1 MINSTGDV
9 QSLMIVGGS
18 SEIGLAVFHRFTQ
31 TRRLNRLVLVGRN
44 LGNVTQQI
52 AAGGYEGLIDSVEID
67 LTNLSDL
74 DAAIRKVWNEGVD
87 VVVLTA
93 GVLPRPD
100 QSPLD
105 VNVALNAAFVNYVS
119 QMAIGTTVVDRMVH
133 QGFGTLVVVSS
144 VAVERP
150 RKDNFVYGSSK
161 SGLDSWAQ
169 GMADYLHGLPIRI
182 FVVRP
187 GMVRTHMSRHLPD
200 APMTVN
206 TEDVA
211 RVIEKHLIYG
221 PVVVWVPSR
230 IRWLFVVLRHLPRWV
245 FRRLSPPGGSAQRT
259 R

>member
-18 SEIGLAVFHRFTQ
+18 SEIGLAVIHKFTQ

-44 LGNVTQQI
+44 LGNVTQEI
-52 AAGGYEGLIDSVEID
+52 VTGGYEGLIDSVEID

-74 DAAIRKVWNEGVD
+74 EAAIRTVWKDGVD
-87 VVVLTA
+87 VVILTA

-119 QMAIGTTVVDRMVH
+119 QMAIGTTVVERMMH

-161 SGLDSWAQ
+161 LGLDSWAQ

-182 FVVRP
+182 LVVRP
-187 GMVRTHMSRHLPD
+187 GMVRTRMSTHLPE

-206 TEDVA
+206 ADVVA
-211 RVIEKHLIYG
+211 KAIEKRLVHG
-221 PVVVWVPSR
+221 PVIVWVPSR
-230 IRWLFVVLRHLPRWV
+230 IRWLFVGLRHLPRWV
-245 FRRLSPPGGSAQRT
+245 FRRLGPSGGSPLRP